1 MFTVVRNNCSLGLL
15 SPPPPPPIGPHFQA
29 RCICSRNRWKLPV
42 RTCRDCC
49 LIGGSGGDDVNEAER
64 GGDDVDEAERG
75 GDDGAECIH
84 DSVSSLDGDPAPG
97 VAIEFSCSSVPPA
110 RCPDGDAALPASTLP
125 GSSRN
130 SETNEDSTSIA
141 AHPDDEA
148 DGDSYVSASSGAD
161 GPSTCDFHAG
171 GDEVSAAASPL
182 QHATGDVEAADASS
196 TASSNASA
204 SRGDLPSSAACSRGS
219 GASNAASPPPE
230 VSSSSSMPQPRTEI
244 PRVAAI

>member
-49 LIGGSGGDDVNEAER
+49 LICGSGGDDVNEAER

-84 DSVSSLDGDPAPG
+84 ESVSSLDGDPAPG

-161 GPSTCDFHAG
+161 GPSTCDFQAG
-171 GDEVSAAASPL
+171 GDEVSAASPL